1 MREFIGA
8 IPARIS
14 RLPRDK
20 RGFPVP
26 WFVQWIDG
34 QPHFPIMDSEKFARA
49 VNHKLCWCCG
59 QTLGA
64 NKCFVIGPMCV
75 VNRVTAEPPNH
86 YDCALFA
93 LRNCPF
99 MANPKVVRGLTAADA
114 KAMGTVVAGTMIDR
128 NPGVGCMWITKSYKL
143 EREGAGFLFRIGP
156 AEKVSFW
163 AHGREA
169 TLPEVMHSVE
179 TGLPILRNAAKGD
192 DEYNRTN
199 DASRQCERQIAAGLA
214 LIESAFEEVA

>member
-1 MREFIGA
+1 MREFIGTV
-8 IPARIS
+8 PERIS

-49 VNHKLCWCCG
+49 VNHKRCWCCG
-59 QTLGA
+59 QPLGGNLA
-64 NKCFVIGPMCV
+64 FVIGPMCV

-86 YDCALFA
+86 FDCALFA

-114 KAMGTVVAGTMIDR
+114 KAMGTVVAGEMIDR
-128 NPGVGCMWITKSYKL
+128 NPGVGCMWVTKSYKL
-143 EREGAGFLFRIGP
+143 EKHGPGYLFRIGP

-169 TLPEVMHSVE
+169 TRAEVMHSVD
-179 TGLPILRNAAKGD
+179 TGLPILRAKAKED
-192 DEYNRTN
+192 DEHNRSN
-199 DASRQCERQIAAGLA
+199 EASRLLERMIGVAQGVIDG
-214 LIESAFEEVA
+214 AFEEVT